1 MTHGSSPTPSKT
13 FYTTILTSEDGQTG
27 IELKAASDK
36 ARLVV
41 IAGEPLDQEIVQH
54 GVCCSL
60 LFSRSQLILS
70 TPPNRSFRHGLSRG
84 HHEGVPGL
92 PVWD

>member
-1 MTHGSSPTPSKT
+1 MTHGSSPAPSKT

-54 GVCCSL
+54 GESSCSTV
-60 LFSRSQLILS
+60 LS
-70 TPPNRSFRHGLSRG
+70 LTADSLDSA
-84 HHEGVPGL
+84 EQVPSSWTL
-92 PVWD
+92 ARAS